1 MRARLARLA
10 RIERLAP
17 LALATL
23 MLGVALSF
31 TAPYLSLFGIEEA
44 AMSPLRLGIFMT
56 AVSASGVFASTV
68 AGRWSDRRG
77 RHRSPLIGSLIA
89 AALGYFALCFVR
101 DYWALVAIG
110 VALLGTGA
118 ASLSQV
124 FAFGRTALATG
135 SAADDDFSSAALR
148 TLLSAAWVFGPAL
161 GALILAQTAFL
172 GLFAFAAGSF
182 ALSAVIVMRIP
193 EPAHGGHRSKQGE
206 IGDPGDDA
214 ASLAPDKARGEPL
227 PPLQSEPAQ
236 ARQALAA
243 IVRALIA
250 LGLIGLAANATMIV
264 LPLFIVHGLHGSRLM
279 VSAALG
285 TGAFL
290 EIPMMLWLGA
300 KSSRLSKPRWLT
312 GAALVHALYF
322 VLLSCAFDARF
333 VVPMQLLSAAVV
345 AITSCLGMTYIQ
357 DLMPGRTGAAT
368 ALFFNASRVGSILA
382 GVLSGTLV
390 GALGYRAAFGACAA
404 LTACAFVL
412 LAVDGGAMGLLSRVR
427 RPRTGL

>member
-10 RIERLAP
+10 SIERLAP

-44 AMSPLRLGIFMT
+44 AMSPLRLGVFMT

-89 AALGYFALCFVR
+89 AALGYLALCFVR
-101 DYWALVAIG
+101 DYWTLVAIG

-161 GALILAQTAFL
+161 GALILAQTAFV

-182 ALSAVIVMRIP
+182 ALSAVIVMRVP
-193 EPAHGGHRSKQGE
+193 EPAHDGHRNKQGGE
-206 IGDPGDDA
+206 GEGA
-214 ASLAPDKARGEPL
+214 ASLPPNEAQAEPL
-227 PPLQSEPAQ
+227 P
-236 ARQALAA
+236 ARTNASAHGRHTSA
-243 IVRALIA
+243 VIVRALIA

-300 KSSRLSKPRWLT
+300 KSSRLGKPRWLT
-312 GAALVHALYF
+312 VAAVVHALYF
-322 VLLSCAFDARF
+322 VLLTCAFDARF
-333 VVPMQLLSAAVV
+333 VVPLQLLSAAVV

-390 GALGYRAAFGACAA
+390 GALGYRAAFGACAV

-412 LAVDGGAMGLLSRVR
+412 LAVDGGAMGLLTRVR
-427 RPRTGL
+427 RRGTGS

>member
-1 MRARLARLA
+1 VRARLARLA

-31 TAPYLSLFGIEEA
+31 TAPYLSLFGIEQA

-77 RHRSPLIGSLIA
+77 RHRLPLIGSLIA
-89 AALGYFALCFVR
+89 AALGYLALCFVR
-101 DYWALVAIG
+101 DYWTLVAIG
-110 VALLGTGA
+110 VGLLGTGA

-124 FAFGRTALATG
+124 FAFGRTALGTG

-182 ALSAVIVMRIP
+182 ALSAVIVMRVP
-193 EPAHGGHRSKQGE
+193 EPAHDDHRNAHSGA
-206 IGDPGDDA
+206 GDV
-214 ASLAPDKARGEPL
+214 ASPLPPDKAPPETLRPL
-227 PPLQSEPAQ
+227 ASGASR
-236 ARQALAA
+236 ARPTSA
-243 IVRALIA
+243 IIARALIA

-312 GAALVHALYF
+312 GAGLVHAVYF
-322 VLLSCAFDARF
+322 VLLACTFDARF
-333 VVPMQLLSAAVV
+333 VVPLQLLSAAVV

-357 DLMPGRTGAAT
+357 DLMPGRTGVAT

-412 LAVDGGAMGLLSRVR
+412 LAVDGGAMRLLCRDR
-427 RPRTGL
+427 RAGTGS